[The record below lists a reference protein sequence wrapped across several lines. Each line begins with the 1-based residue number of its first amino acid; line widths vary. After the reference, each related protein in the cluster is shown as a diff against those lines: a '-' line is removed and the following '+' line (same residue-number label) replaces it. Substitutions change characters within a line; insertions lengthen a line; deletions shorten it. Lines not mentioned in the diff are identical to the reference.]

1 MPLKGIPS
9 INMRAIIEVENI
21 TSRITT
27 PLPQDVQFLL
37 RDNLSYVVSGAV
49 FSEYAKQGMWDGC
62 KHLYSMKTQSFPT
75 GLLRRVLT
83 TLNDCSYKYEI
94 IDKRVKPELGK
105 EIKLKNIKLRDY
117 QEESVDVLFNKTRGL
132 LHAATASGKG
142 VILSSLLAKL
152 NIKSLIIVPTTSLLH
167 QTASVIQKVLGVK
180 VGKIGDS
187 IKDIKKI
194 TVATFQSLVDSDD
207 TKKRKLDSETGRWKT
222 VGAKKMEV
230 RKDLKEYLN
239 DVECIITDECF
250 PGLERVNTEYGY
262 MPISKIVCNKMPL
275 KVWSFNREKQLF
287 ELKPIVRYFVHHH
300 EGTMVKVMFGKHS
313 CVKSTP
319 NHKYYILDSGNIIEK
334 RADELL
340 PGDMV
345 ISMPRTG
352 TKKDNISTYVNE
364 EQKQVILGSI
374 LGDGSLRVEKDNC
387 RLSLCHGEKQLN
399 YLKWKVGLLGSLISE
414 KIKES
419 KSGYCDN
426 SVYYVSTRI
435 TAYLNQYNT
444 SDERRIVRVL
454 NNINDMGVAIW
465 FMDDSSLAG
474 SSYRL
479 HTESY
484 TYNIQELF
492 VAFFM
497 RRYSIC
503 PKILSCNKNNKT
515 YYYLAFSKKDSAV
528 ISNILCKYGVVS
540 MEYKVLPTHSISYYN
555 SREDQ
560 LNYGVS
566 VVKSIEKY
574 DYDGNVYNIEV
585 EGNHNYLVG
594 NNKLVSNCHH
604 IISQSI
610 QKVYE
615 ACPNAYYRYGLSATP
630 FSDRDED
637 VLIEAAT
644 GRVLKELSA
653 SYLISKGWLS
663 KPTIHLVPYKQQRG
677 GNSTTYAGL
686 YKEKITENEERNK
699 LLTKIISMR
708 ADMGDSVLVS
718 VRYLEHGKTLYNM
731 LVDKYGDDVVFV
743 NSSVSTNRLNEV
755 LKDLSKKKL
764 KICISTSILQE
775 GVDVPSLNTLVM
787 AGSPKSKIA
796 TMQLVGRV
804 LRKTDD
810 KSTVDVYD
818 IQDYNTKYF
827 SSSAK
832 ERFNIYSSEP
842 EFILKEDNMFDG
854 VQTLDK
860 SN

>member
-117 QEESVDVLFNKTRGL
+117 QEESVDILFNKTRGL

-230 RKDLKEYLN
+230 RKDLKDYFN
-239 DVECIITDECF
+239 GVECLITDE
-250 PGLERVNTEYGY
+250 
-262 MPISKIVCNKMPL
+262 S
-275 KVWSFNREKQLF
+275 
-287 ELKPIVRYFVHHH
+287 
-300 EGTMVKVMFGKHS
+300 
-313 CVKSTP
+313 
-319 NHKYYILDSGNIIEK
+319 
-334 RADELL
+334 
-340 PGDMV
+340 
-345 ISMPRTG
+345 
-352 TKKDNISTYVNE
+352 
-364 EQKQVILGSI
+364 
-374 LGDGSLRVEKDNC
+374 
-387 RLSLCHGEKQLN
+387 
-399 YLKWKVGLLGSLISE
+399 
-414 KIKES
+414 
-419 KSGYCDN
+419 
-426 SVYYVSTRI
+426 
-435 TAYLNQYNT
+435 
-444 SDERRIVRVL
+444 
-454 NNINDMGVAIW
+454 
-465 FMDDSSLAG
+465 
-474 SSYRL
+474 
-479 HTESY
+479 
-484 TYNIQELF
+484 
-492 VAFFM
+492 
-497 RRYSIC
+497 
-503 PKILSCNKNNKT
+503 
-515 YYYLAFSKKDSAV
+515 
-528 ISNILCKYGVVS
+528 
-540 MEYKVLPTHSISYYN
+540 
-555 SREDQ
+555 
-560 LNYGVS
+560 
-566 VVKSIEKY
+566 
-574 DYDGNVYNIEV
+574 
-585 EGNHNYLVG
+585 
-594 NNKLVSNCHH
+594 HH

-677 GNSTTYAGL
+677 GSSTTYAGL

-842 EFILKEDNMFDG
+842 EFILKEDNMFG
-854 VQTLDK
+854 EENNGK
-860 SN
+860 N

>member
-1 MPLKGIPS
+1 MSLKGILS
-9 INMRAIIEVENI
+9 INMKAIIEVENI
-21 TSRITT
+21 TSKITT

-37 RDNLSYVVSGAV
+37 RDNLSYVVSGAM

-117 QEESVDVLFNKTRGL
+117 QEESVDILFNKTRGL
-132 LHAATASGKG
+132 LHSSTASGKSI
-142 VILSSLLAKL
+142 ILSSLLGKL

-230 RKDLKEYLN
+230 RKDLKDYFN
-239 DVECIITDECF
+239 GVECLITDECF
-250 PGLERVNTEYGY
+250 PGLTPVNTEYGY
-262 MPISKIVCNKMPL
+262 MDIAEIVDNELPI
-275 KVWSFNREKQLF
+275 KVWSFNVEKQLF
-287 ELKPIVRYFVHHH
+287 ELKPVVRYFKKQHEDMTIVVHFDD
-300 EGTMVKVMFGKHS
+300 GTRVE
-313 CVKSTP
+313 STP
-319 NHKYYILDSGNIIEK
+319 NHEYYVLDNGKVVKKSAETINEGDKVITMSTSVDHKSSNTNYIL
-334 RADELL
+334 
-340 PGDMV
+340 
-345 ISMPRTG
+345 
-352 TKKDNISTYVNE
+352 ST
-364 EQKQVILGSI
+364 
-374 LGDGSLRVEKDNC
+374 VESSD
-387 RLSLCHGEKQLN
+387 
-399 YLKWKVGLLGSLISE
+399 VFLLGP
-414 KIKES
+414 
-419 KSGYCDN
+419 
-426 SVYYVSTRI
+426 
-435 TAYLNQYNT
+435 
-444 SDERRIVRVL
+444 
-454 NNINDMGVAIW
+454 
-465 FMDDSSLAG
+465 
-474 SSYRL
+474 
-479 HTESY
+479 
-484 TYNIQELF
+484 
-492 VAFFM
+492 
-497 RRYSIC
+497 RY
-503 PKILSCNKNNKT
+503 
-515 YYYLAFSKKDSAV
+515 
-528 ISNILCKYGVVS
+528 
-540 MEYKVLPTHSISYYN
+540 
-555 SREDQ
+555 
-560 LNYGVS
+560 
-566 VVKSIEKY
+566 
-574 DYDGNVYNIEV
+574 VYNIEV

-842 EFILKEDNMFDG
+842 EFILKEDNMFG
-854 VQTLDK
+854 EENNGK
-860 SN
+860 N